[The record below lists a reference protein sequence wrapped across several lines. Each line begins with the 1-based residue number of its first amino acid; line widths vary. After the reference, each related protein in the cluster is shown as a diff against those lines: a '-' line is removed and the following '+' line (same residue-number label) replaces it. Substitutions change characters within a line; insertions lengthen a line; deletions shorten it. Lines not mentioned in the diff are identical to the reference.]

1 MRFRNFIYFFVEAF
15 KSIKRNRIL
24 SIATMTTVAIC
35 IMILGI
41 FVLMSLNAGNFMREL
56 ESDLEI
62 IAFVDKEIE
71 ESRIAKIEE
80 EINEISGISS
90 IKFVPREESLVR
102 LQEKFGDIDYNLAE
116 TLGENPLPHTYEI
129 KAVNA
134 QDVPG
139 IALQLKDINGI
150 TKVKYGQDIVE
161 RIFSVTKWVRIV
173 SLVLVVF
180 LLLGAIFLIA
190 TTIRLSV
197 YARRKEIA
205 LMKLVGSTDW
215 FIRWPFFIEG
225 IVLGAVGSIISVLIL
240 ASGYTAILENTELLI
255 FLPLIRSP
263 GVLMKFYITL
273 FATGIFIGL
282 LGTFISLN
290 RFLDV

>member
-1 MRFRNFIYFFVEAF
+1 MRFRNFIYFLVEAF

-35 IMILGI
+35 IMILGL
-41 FVLMSLNAGNFMREL
+41 FLLMSLNAGNFMREL

-71 ESRIAKIEE
+71 ESRIAGIEE

-90 IKFVPREESLVR
+90 IKFVSREESLER
-102 LQEKFGDIDYNLAE
+102 LQEKFGDADYNLAE

-139 IALQLKDINGI
+139 IALQIKDINGI

-173 SLVLVVF
+173 SLVLIVF

-190 TTIRLSV
+190 TTIRLSI
-197 YARRKEIA
+197 YARRKEVA

-225 IVLGAVGSIISVLIL
+225 MVLGAVGSIISVLIL
-240 ASGYTAILENTELLI
+240 AFGYAAILENTELLI
-255 FLPLIRSP
+255 FLPLIRNP

-273 FATGIFIGL
+273 FATGLFIGL
-282 LGTFISLN
+282 LGTSISLN
-290 RFLDV
+290 RFLNV